1 MHPTAGVHGDG
12 RLPAPEAWNVTTL
25 AVIGNVSCD
34 TTRYPDGRGGTSLG
48 GAALLF
54 ALAAARAGIR
64 AGPVCVLGSQLSHLP
79 EADGFSALDW
89 SAASCIT
96 GTTTSFD
103 LTYGVA
109 SELLTATADYGVA
122 EELTDHALA
131 HLARSAA
138 DMYHVCCRRPLGIG
152 RVLAELA
159 RRRVDFSLDF
169 YLPSAASLIREA
181 LPWLPDASTVF
192 VDAAEYQLLRGLVD
206 VTCLREVVITDG
218 PRTAR
223 VLKSGQTIAEVQPP
237 ARTARDVTGAGD
249 TLAGTYRAQ
258 RARGASAQ
266 QSLTRA
272 VSAAAEH
279 VTAPPL
285 PIPAPRRA

>member
-1 MHPTAGVHGDG
+1 M
-12 RLPAPEAWNVTTL
+12 
-25 AVIGNVSCD
+25 IGNVSCD
-34 TTRYPDGRGGTSLG
+34 TTRYPDGRGGRSLG

-64 AGPVCVLGSQLSHLP
+64 AAPVCVLGDELAHLP
-79 EADGFSALDW
+79 ESAGFAALDW
-89 SAASCIT
+89 SAASRAA
-96 GTTTSFD
+96 GTTTSFG
-103 LTYGVA
+103 LTYDTSG
-109 SELLTATADYGVA
+109 ELLAATADYGVA
-122 EELTDHALA
+122 EGLTDHVLA
-131 HLARSAA
+131 HLVRSAG
-138 DMYHVCCRRPLGIG
+138 DMYHVCCRRPLDVG

-169 YLPSAASLIREA
+169 YLPSATSLIREA

-192 VDAAEYQLLRGLVD
+192 VNAAEYQVLRGLAD
-206 VTCLREVVITDG
+206 VTCLREAVITDG

-223 VLKSGQTIAEVQPP
+223 VLESGQTVAEVQPP
-237 ARTARDVTGAGD
+237 VVTDRDVTGAGD

-258 RARGASAQ
+258 RARGASVQ
-266 QSLTRA
+266 QSLARA
-272 VSAAAEH
+272 VFAAAEH